1 MAEETKT
8 TATATETNGAT
19 ETTGNAAELET
30 MRAEL
35 AKMKA
40 SFDRASSEL
49 AEHKRRERD
58 RMTEDEKRAAAEAE
72 REAHYKELERRIALS
87 DYSAELD
94 DVTDGKIK
102 NDIAELLAEGK
113 IVEAL
118 KKFKEFRV
126 KDRAEMEKRIKAE
139 LMKQNPQASAQT
151 ANPTAKTKDEIM
163 AIVDAE
169 ERQRAIAENI
179 HLFVK

>member
-1 MAEETKT
+1 M
-8 TATATETNGAT
+8 
-19 ETTGNAAELET
+19 
-30 MRAEL
+30 
-35 AKMKA
+35 
-40 SFDRASSEL
+40 
-49 AEHKRRERD
+49 
-58 RMTEDEKRAAAEAE
+58 
-72 REAHYKELERRIALS
+72 S

-151 ANPTAKTKDEIM
+151 ANPTAKTKAEIL
-163 AIVDAE
+163 AIADIA
-169 ERQRAIAENI
+169 ERQKAIAENL
-179 HLFVK
+179 HLF